1 MDPAMREE
9 EQSDYD
15 SHMNDLLMKISTL
28 FDGVDAIDV
37 AQVTAL
43 CCAWACHASSQ
54 FSDKRSNTL
63 SVMIKFMRE
72 EFRKMEVGG
81 QDSSSF
87 SCH

>member
-1 MDPAMREE
+1 MSVPE

-15 SHMNDLLMKISTL
+15 SHMHDLLMKVSAV
-28 FDGVDAIDV
+28 FDGIDAFDV

-63 SVMIKFMRE
+63 SVMIDFMRM
-72 EFRKMEVGG
+72 EFRKMENGG
-81 QDSSSF
+81 QDASPF